1 MADLDFDRG
10 AAVVP
15 ADHAASV
22 TPNDS
27 TDLAVTS
34 RSLYIGGAGKASV
47 ITRGGETVTFSA
59 VPAGTI
65 LPIRAARVTS
75 TGTTA
80 TNIISL
86 W

>member
-15 ADHAASV
+15 ADHAVSV
-22 TPNDS
+22 TPSDG

-34 RSLYIGGAGKASV
+34 RALYVGGEGDINA
-47 ITRGGETVTFSA
+47 IMRGGETVTFSA
-59 VPAGTI
+59 VPAGTV
-65 LPIRAARVTS
+65 LPIRAARVRS

-80 TNIISL
+80 TNILSL